1 MVILFYITIVL
12 LIGSIYINVN
22 LLRKFE
28 KMEEMAENSVDE
40 LTKNEK
46 FLAELKNRV
55 LSQQSYLR
63 QLDRIGSFEAD
74 DETGYFFKEMKDIVN
89 DITVYF
95 GEEPMGDEKTSIL
108 EKQKFDAKF
117 EKDYYAWV

>member
-1 MVILFYITIVL
+1 MVILFYITIML
-12 LIGSIYINVN
+12 LVGSIYINVN
-22 LLRKFE
+22 LLKKFE

-40 LTKNEK
+40 LLKNEK
-46 FLAELKNRV
+46 FLTELKTRI

-89 DITVYF
+89 DIAIYF
-95 GEEPMGDEKTSIL
+95 GEEPMGDEKSSIL
-108 EKQKFDAKF
+108 EKQKFNAKF
-117 EKDYYAWV
+117 EKDYYV

>member
-1 MVILFYITIVL
+1 MDILVYIIIIL

-22 LLRKFE
+22 LLNKFE
-28 KMEEMAENSVDE
+28 QMEVMAEYSVDE
-40 LTKNEK
+40 LLRNEK
-46 FLAELKNRV
+46 FLTDLKNRI
-55 LSQQSYLR
+55 LSQQSYLI

-74 DETGYFFKEMKDIVN
+74 DETGYFFKEMKDMVN

-108 EKQKFDAKF
+108 EKQKFDATF
-117 EKDYYAWV
+117 EKDY

>member
-1 MVILFYITIVL
+1 MVILFYITVIL

-22 LLRKFE
+22 LLKKFE
-28 KMEEMAENSVDE
+28 TMEEMAENSVDE
-40 LTKNEK
+40 LLKNEK
-46 FLAELKNRV
+46 FLIELKTRI

-89 DITVYF
+89 EITVYF
-95 GEEPMGDEKTSIL
+95 GEEPMGDDKTSIL
-108 EKQKFDAKF
+108 EKQKFNAKF
-117 EKDYYAWV
+117 EKDY

>member
-1 MVILFYITIVL
+1 MVILVYVTIVL

-117 EKDYYAWV
+117 EKDYYA